1 MAHNSDTFKSKRVS
15 DFNQDGGASNFMH
28 NFWLQLRVAAALL
41 EVTVFRIW
49 FGAAKLVLRS
59 KILESISLYKHFRD
73 YEV

>member
-1 MAHNSDTFKSKRVS
+1 
-15 DFNQDGGASNFMH
+15 MH